1 MTERTDDMI
10 PVNSKVCKTCKY
22 GCTFDGNGQSFCDY
36 YLMTGKRRGC
46 PYGWCN
52 HYERITDGQRQKRKK
67 LWNRLFKE
75 GIDGL

>member
-1 MTERTDDMI
+1 MTKITNDMI

-22 GCTFDGNGQSFCDY
+22 GCIFDGNGQAFCDY

-52 HYERITDGQRQKRKK
+52 HYERLTDGQRRKRSYERQKKW
-67 LWNRLFKE
+67 LQNEF
-75 GIDGL
+75 